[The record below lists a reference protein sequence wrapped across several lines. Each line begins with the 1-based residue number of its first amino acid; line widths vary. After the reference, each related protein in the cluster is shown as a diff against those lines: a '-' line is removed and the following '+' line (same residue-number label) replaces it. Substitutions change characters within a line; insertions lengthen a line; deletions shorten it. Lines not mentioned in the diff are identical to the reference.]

1 MAHCTHKEAGA
12 LIRENQ
18 ILAAGSFPALCL
30 LVMKLTFRRITLI
43 SPDSLATHC
52 LRSWVLEQLQREGE
66 PLRWA
71 ITSIDCSLETSWTSL
86 EVEAVLI
93 NP

>member
-1 MAHCTHKEAGA
+1 
-12 LIRENQ
+12 
-18 ILAAGSFPALCL
+18 
-30 LVMKLTFRRITLI
+30 MKLTFRRLSLI
-43 SPDSLATHC
+43 SPESCAIND
-52 LRSWVLEQLQREGE
+52 LRPWVLKQLQQEGE

-71 ITSIDCSLETSWTSL
+71 ITSIQRSPETSRVAL

>member
-1 MAHCTHKEAGA
+1 MTSSGA
-12 LIRENQ
+12 LDTN
-18 ILAAGSFPALCL
+18 S
-30 LVMKLTFRRITLI
+30 
-43 SPDSLATHC
+43 
-52 LRSWVLEQLQREGE
+52 LRSWVLAQLQREGE

-71 ITSIDCSLETSWTSL
+71 ITSIHRFPEASRFVL

>member
-1 MAHCTHKEAGA
+1 MSVK
-12 LIRENQ
+12 
-18 ILAAGSFPALCL
+18 LA
-30 LVMKLTFRRITLI
+30 FRRLSLI
-43 SPDSLATHC
+43 SPESFAIND

-71 ITSIDCSLETSWTSL
+71 ITSIQRSSETSRVAL

>member
-1 MAHCTHKEAGA
+1 
-12 LIRENQ
+12 
-18 ILAAGSFPALCL
+18 
-30 LVMKLTFRRITLI
+30 MKLSFRRLSLI
-43 SPDSLATHC
+43 SLELCAIDD

-71 ITSIDCSLETSWTSL
+71 ITSIQRSSETSQVVL

>member
-1 MAHCTHKEAGA
+1 
-12 LIRENQ
+12 
-18 ILAAGSFPALCL
+18 
-30 LVMKLTFRRITLI
+30 MKLIVRRVSLI
-43 SPDSLATHC
+43 SPESFAIND
-52 LRSWVLEQLQREGE
+52 LRYWVLEQLQREGE

-71 ITSIDCSLETSWTSL
+71 ITSIQRSSETSQVLL

>member
-1 MAHCTHKEAGA
+1 
-12 LIRENQ
+12 
-18 ILAAGSFPALCL
+18 
-30 LVMKLTFRRITLI
+30 MKLTFRKLSLI
-43 SPDSLATHC
+43 SPESHAIND
-52 LRSWVLEQLQREGE
+52 LRPWVIEQLQREGE

-71 ITSIDCSLETSWTSL
+71 ITSIQRSSKTSRVAL

>member
-1 MAHCTHKEAGA
+1 M
-12 LIRENQ
+12 
-18 ILAAGSFPALCL
+18 SPDWFPALCL
-30 LVMKLTFRRITLI
+30 LVMKLAFRRLSLT
-43 SPDSLATHC
+43 SPELFPIND
-52 LRSWVLEQLQREGE
+52 LRSWVLAQLQREGE

-71 ITSIDCSLETSWTSL
+71 ITSIHRFPEASRFVL

>member
-1 MAHCTHKEAGA
+1 
-12 LIRENQ
+12 
-18 ILAAGSFPALCL
+18 
-30 LVMKLTFRRITLI
+30 MKLTFRRLSLI
-43 SPDSLATHC
+43 SPESCAIND
-52 LRSWVLEQLQREGE
+52 LRSLVLKQLQREGE

-71 ITSIDCSLETSWTSL
+71 ITSIQRSAETSQVAL

>member
-1 MAHCTHKEAGA
+1 
-12 LIRENQ
+12 
-18 ILAAGSFPALCL
+18 
-30 LVMKLTFRRITLI
+30 MKLTFRRLSLI
-43 SPDSLATHC
+43 SPESRAIND
-52 LRSWVLEQLQREGE
+52 LRPWVIEQLQREGE

-71 ITSIDCSLETSWTSL
+71 ITSIQRSSKTSRVAL

>member
-1 MAHCTHKEAGA
+1 
-12 LIRENQ
+12 
-18 ILAAGSFPALCL
+18 
-30 LVMKLTFRRITLI
+30 MKLTFRKLSLI
-43 SPDSLATHC
+43 SPESHAIND
-52 LRSWVLEQLQREGE
+52 LRPWVIEQLQREGE

-71 ITSIDCSLETSWTSL
+71 ITSIQRSSETSRVAL

>member
-1 MAHCTHKEAGA
+1 
-12 LIRENQ
+12 
-18 ILAAGSFPALCL
+18 
-30 LVMKLTFRRITLI
+30 MKLMFRRTSLI
-43 SPDSLATHC
+43 SPESLPASA
-52 LRSWVLEQLQREGE
+52 LRSWVLGQLRREGE

-71 ITSIDCSLETSWTSL
+71 ITSIQRSSETSQVAL

>member
-1 MAHCTHKEAGA
+1 
-12 LIRENQ
+12 
-18 ILAAGSFPALCL
+18 
-30 LVMKLTFRRITLI
+30 MKLSFRRLSLI
-43 SPDSLATHC
+43 SSELCTIGD

-71 ITSIDCSLETSWTSL
+71 ITSIQRSSETSQVAL

-93 NP
+93 NR

>member
-1 MAHCTHKEAGA
+1 
-12 LIRENQ
+12 
-18 ILAAGSFPALCL
+18 
-30 LVMKLTFRRITLI
+30 MKLIVRRLSLI
-43 SPDSLATHC
+43 SPESFAIND

-71 ITSIDCSLETSWTSL
+71 ITSIQRSSETSRVAL

>member
-1 MAHCTHKEAGA
+1 
-12 LIRENQ
+12 
-18 ILAAGSFPALCL
+18 
-30 LVMKLTFRRITLI
+30 MKLTFRKLLLI
-43 SPDSLATHC
+43 SPESRAIND
-52 LRSWVLEQLQREGE
+52 LRPWVIEQLQREGE

-71 ITSIDCSLETSWTSL
+71 ITSIQRSSKTSRVAL

>member
-1 MAHCTHKEAGA
+1 VK
-12 LIRENQ
+12 I
-18 ILAAGSFPALCL
+18 I
-30 LVMKLTFRRITLI
+30 FRRLSLS
-43 SPDSLATHC
+43 SPESLATNDF
-52 LRSWVLEQLQREGE
+52 RSWVLAQLQREGE

-71 ITSIDCSLETSWTSL
+71 ITSIHRFPETSRFVL

>member
-1 MAHCTHKEAGA
+1 VKIIFRRLSMTSSGA
-12 LIRENQ
+12 LDTN
-18 ILAAGSFPALCL
+18 S
-30 LVMKLTFRRITLI
+30 
-43 SPDSLATHC
+43 
-52 LRSWVLEQLQREGE
+52 LRSWVLAQLQREGE

-71 ITSIDCSLETSWTSL
+71 ITSIHRLPEASRIVL

>member
-1 MAHCTHKEAGA
+1 
-12 LIRENQ
+12 
-18 ILAAGSFPALCL
+18 
-30 LVMKLTFRRITLI
+30 MKLTFRKFLLI
-43 SPDSLATHC
+43 SPESHAIND
-52 LRSWVLEQLQREGE
+52 LRPWVIEQLQREGE

-71 ITSIDCSLETSWTSL
+71 ITSIQRSSETSRVAL

>member
-1 MAHCTHKEAGA
+1 
-12 LIRENQ
+12 
-18 ILAAGSFPALCL
+18 
-30 LVMKLTFRRITLI
+30 MKLTFRKLSLI
-43 SPDSLATHC
+43 SPEYRAIND
-52 LRSWVLEQLQREGE
+52 LRPWVIEQLQREGE

-71 ITSIDCSLETSWTSL
+71 ITSIQRSSETSRVAL

>member
-1 MAHCTHKEAGA
+1 
-12 LIRENQ
+12 
-18 ILAAGSFPALCL
+18 
-30 LVMKLTFRRITLI
+30 
-43 SPDSLATHC
+43 
-52 LRSWVLEQLQREGE
+52 LRSWVLAQLQREGE

-71 ITSIDCSLETSWTSL
+71 ITSIHRFPEASRFVL

>member
-1 MAHCTHKEAGA
+1 
-12 LIRENQ
+12 
-18 ILAAGSFPALCL
+18 
-30 LVMKLTFRRITLI
+30 MKLTFRKLLLI
-43 SPDSLATHC
+43 SPETRAIND
-52 LRSWVLEQLQREGE
+52 LRPWVIEQLQREGE

-71 ITSIDCSLETSWTSL
+71 ITSIQRSSETSRVAL

>member
-1 MAHCTHKEAGA
+1 
-12 LIRENQ
+12 
-18 ILAAGSFPALCL
+18 
-30 LVMKLTFRRITLI
+30 MKLSFRRLSLI
-43 SPDSLATHC
+43 SAELCTIGD

-71 ITSIDCSLETSWTSL
+71 ITSIQRSSETSQVAL
-86 EVEAVLI
+86 EIEAVLI

>member
-1 MAHCTHKEAGA
+1 
-12 LIRENQ
+12 
-18 ILAAGSFPALCL
+18 
-30 LVMKLTFRRITLI
+30 MKLTFRKLLLI
-43 SPDSLATHC
+43 SPESRAIND
-52 LRSWVLEQLQREGE
+52 LRPWVIEQLQREGE

-71 ITSIDCSLETSWTSL
+71 ITSIQRSSETSRVAL